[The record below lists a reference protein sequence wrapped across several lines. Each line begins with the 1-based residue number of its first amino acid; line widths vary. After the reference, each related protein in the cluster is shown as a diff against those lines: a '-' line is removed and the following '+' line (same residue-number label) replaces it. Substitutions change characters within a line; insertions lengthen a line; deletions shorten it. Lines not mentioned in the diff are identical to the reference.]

1 MADAPSERD
10 NETPEPLEPAAPPA
24 APPAV
29 PAPLDEP
36 DHGWAG
42 PTVVPDD
49 DPAGDGDGDDPIGGD
64 EAGIRDINETDIF

>member
-24 APPAV
+24 AP
-29 PAPLDEP
+29 APLDEP
-36 DHGWAG
+36 DRGWAG
-42 PTVVPDD
+42 PTVVPEDD
-49 DPAGDGDGDDPIGGD
+49 SDGDADDPIGGD